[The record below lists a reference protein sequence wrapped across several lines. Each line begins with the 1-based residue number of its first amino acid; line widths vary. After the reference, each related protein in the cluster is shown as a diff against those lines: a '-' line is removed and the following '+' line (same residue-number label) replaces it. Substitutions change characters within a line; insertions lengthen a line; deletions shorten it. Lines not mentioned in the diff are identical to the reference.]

1 MASVTV
7 SDWMSATTP
16 AATLLEPANLPT
28 YEMKAEFLPLLKP
41 HHLRVMLALRS
52 AGPRRFRELETGLS
66 LNPAQL
72 DRVLGFLLD
81 GLWVIATTLP
91 ETARGRRVLVD
102 YRLSRRG
109 EAFLDAFDAFARA
122 ARERRPLLGAEA
134 MRELD
139 ALRAA

>member
-1 MASVTV
+1 
-7 SDWMSATTP
+7 
-16 AATLLEPANLPT
+16 
-28 YEMKAEFLPLLKP
+28 MKAEFLALLKP

-52 AGPRRFRELETGLS
+52 MGPRRFKELESALS

-72 DRVLGFLLD
+72 DRALGFLVD
-81 GLWVIATTLP
+81 GAWVIATTLP

-109 EAFLDAFDAFARA
+109 EAFLRAFDAFATA
-122 ARERRPLLGAEA
+122 AHEGKSVLGATA

-139 ALRAA
+139 RLRAT